1 MIDLVQV
8 VSEARESGDYTRLIE
23 AIPYSRFLGMRVQLH
38 KGRVRVQLPFQPMLI
53 GNPGL
58 PSIHGGVVGAML
70 ESSALLQLIHDQGGL
85 PMPKTIDFT
94 VDYLRAAKPQ
104 DLFADAEVQRAGRR
118 IANVRMRVYQS
129 AASEPVALARG
140 NFLLD

>member
-1 MIDLVQV
+1 
-8 VSEARESGDYTRLIE
+8 
-23 AIPYSRFLGMRVQLH
+23 
-38 KGRVRVQLPFQPMLI
+38 
-53 GNPGL
+53 
-58 PSIHGGVVGAML
+58 
-70 ESSALLQLIHDQGGL
+70 
-85 PMPKTIDFT
+85 MPKTIDFT